1 MTLAAHLQAKRDRE
15 RVIVLEAILRLAV
28 DLIPPEALNS
38 HEGSTLIAAIE
49 RAQVPAVRL

>member
-28 DLIPPEALNS
+28 DLIPPAALNS
-38 HEGSTLIAAIE
+38 REGATLIAAIE